1 MGSLFRGIAVTY
13 VVVILT
19 CVLFNSSSPLGK
31 MACTR
36 LLALCLMM
44 LAARYVIAESDA
56 DAESDG
62 FYGYSGGAAV
72 LRSYPAYR
80 RPYYSPHA
88 YRRPYGA
95 YHAPARAPAYAG
107 PLRGVPAVP
116 VAHVETYGGVEP
128 VAAPAAI
135 PAAYVGSFNELLAP
149 VKADVPAPAPYSLP
163 APGSVAISA
172 PAPAPYSTHAVQAV
186 PAAATSSQYHAQD
199 EFGNVSYG
207 YKNPNSAKD
216 EKRDAYGNAV
226 GAYSYIDATGVP
238 KQLSYVADD
247 FGFRVT
253 GSHGLGVAPTPP
265 H

>member
-1 MGSLFRGIAVTY
+1 
-13 VVVILT
+13 
-19 CVLFNSSSPLGK
+19 
-31 MACTR
+31 MACTK

-44 LAARYVIAESDA
+44 VSVRSIYAESDPSAESDA
-56 DAESDG
+56 

-88 YRRPYGA
+88 YRPAYGG
-95 YHAPARAPAYAG
+95 YHAPARRYSYRFAPTPAPAPLPAPAPYYAEPAPVAVAA
-107 PLRGVPAVP
+107 PLKAVPAVP
-116 VAHVETYGGVEP
+116 VQHVETYAEPAPYVAPAP
-128 VAAPAAI
+128 VAT
-135 PAAYVGSFNELLAP
+135 
-149 VKADVPAPAPYSLP
+149 PAPAPYH
-163 APGSVAISA
+163 A
-172 PAPAPYSTHAVQAV
+172 STAVVKAV
-186 PAAATSSQYHAQD
+186 PAVATSSQYHAQD

-207 YKNPNSAKD
+207 YKNPNSQKD
-216 EKRDAYGNAV
+216 EKRDSYGNVV